1 MNELVMN
8 KDPLAIQ
15 LRKLKSP
22 ALRALLTAS
31 GTVSKIGGMD
41 LRQEAKRLALHDI
54 GIGGI
59 GEEKADLRAANK
71 FREHNEK
78 MLLEAELLRKNLH
91 PDFVRTFP
99 FIFWPT
105 FRDVISGWFCTFW
118 AHRSVE
124 FGRTR

>member
-15 LRKLKSP
+15 LRKLNVT
-22 ALRALLTAS
+22 ALKGLLVAS
-31 GTVSKIGGMD
+31 GTTYSSGSVEMR
-41 LRQEAKRLALHDI
+41 LEEKRLALHDI